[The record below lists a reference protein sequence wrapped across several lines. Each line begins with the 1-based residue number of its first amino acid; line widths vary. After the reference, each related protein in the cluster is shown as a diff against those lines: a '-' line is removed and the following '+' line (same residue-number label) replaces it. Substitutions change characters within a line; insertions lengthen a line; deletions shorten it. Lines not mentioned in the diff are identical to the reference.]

1 MQLYHYLLQFLKS
14 NFKITN
20 FKFNFPRLK
29 REESNSISIHI
40 FNYFISLSIY
50 IQFQII
56 SPSIH
61 SNSIL
66 YTKEKLKI
74 KKGRREKKDPHS
86 PLSIHLKILFSPLDL
101 IISADSDTTSTATRH
116 FIYFG
121 RSKKLGKLKK
131 IYPPSGVT
139 RLRGNNIPRK
149 ERIRYKVTVQA
160 PSFAYTEN
168 FARKRNNWIVVGIHE
183 TRHLAAPKETN
194 LWSILFPFRSPPSN
208 SNIHLSILSTHSSLS
223 SSSSLFSL
231 SWQRLEKVDREMSF
245 VRWKMVQWWF
255 H

>member
-1 MQLYHYLLQFLKS
+1 M
-14 NFKITN
+14 
-20 FKFNFPRLK
+20 
-29 REESNSISIHI
+29 
-40 FNYFISLSIY
+40 
-50 IQFQII
+50 
-56 SPSIH
+56 
-61 SNSIL
+61 
-66 YTKEKLKI
+66 KEKLKI
-74 KKGRREKKDPHS
+74 KKRRREKDPHS

-183 TRHLAAPKETN
+183 TRHLTAPKETN
-194 LWSILFPFRSPPSN
+194 L
-208 SNIHLSILSTHSSLS
+208 
-223 SSSSLFSL
+223 
-231 SWQRLEKVDREMSF
+231 
-245 VRWKMVQWWF
+245 
-255 H
+255 